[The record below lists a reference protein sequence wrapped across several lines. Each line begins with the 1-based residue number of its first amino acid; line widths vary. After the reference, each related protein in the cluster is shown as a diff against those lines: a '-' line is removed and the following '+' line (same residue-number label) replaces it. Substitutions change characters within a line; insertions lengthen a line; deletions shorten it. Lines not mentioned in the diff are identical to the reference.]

1 MKKSNISPDIT
12 KLSFEEAL
20 DQLEDI
26 VSKLEDGSIN
36 LEESIEEYTRGVHL
50 KNHCETKLKEA
61 TLKVEQITIDKD
73 GKFQQ
78 KNLIKILKDERYRE
92 KNN

>member
-20 DQLEDI
+20 EQLEDI
-26 VSKLEDGSIN
+26 VSKLEDGSID
-36 LEESIEEYTRGVHL
+36 LEKSIEEYTRGVHL
-50 KNHCETKLKEA
+50 KNHCETKLREA

-73 GKFQQ
+73 GKFSTKEFN
-78 KNLIKILKDERYRE
+78 KNS
-92 KNN
+92 

>member
-20 DQLEDI
+20 EQLEDI

-50 KNHCETKLKEA
+50 KNHCETKLKDA

-73 GKFQQ
+73 GKFSTKEFN
-78 KNLIKILKDERYRE
+78 KNS
-92 KNN
+92 

>member
-1 MKKSNISPDIT
+1 MKKSSISPDIT

-20 DQLEDI
+20 EQLEDI

-73 GKFQQ
+73 GKFSTKEFN
-78 KNLIKILKDERYRE
+78 KNS
-92 KNN
+92 

>member
-20 DQLEDI
+20 EQLEDI
-26 VSKLEDGSIN
+26 VSKLEGGSID
-36 LEESIEEYTRGVHL
+36 LEQSIEEYTRGVHL
-50 KNHCETKLKEA
+50 KNHCETKLREA

-73 GKFQQ
+73 GKFSTKEFL
-78 KNLIKILKDERYRE
+78 KNS
-92 KNN
+92 

>member
-36 LEESIEEYTRGVHL
+36 LEESIKEYTRGVHL

-73 GKFQQ
+73 GKFSTKEFN
-78 KNLIKILKDERYRE
+78 KNS
-92 KNN
+92 

>member
-20 DQLEDI
+20 EQLEDI
-26 VSKLEDGSIN
+26 VSKLEDGSID
-36 LEESIEEYTRGVHL
+36 LEQSIEEYTRGVHL
-50 KNHCETKLKEA
+50 KNHCETKLREA

-73 GKFQQ
+73 GKFSTKEFL
-78 KNLIKILKDERYRE
+78 KNS
-92 KNN
+92 

>member
-61 TLKVEQITIDKD
+61 TLKVEQITMDKD
-73 GKFQQ
+73 GKFSTKEFN
-78 KNLIKILKDERYRE
+78 KNS
-92 KNN
+92 

>member
-20 DQLEDI
+20 DLLEDI

-73 GKFQQ
+73 GKFSTKEFN
-78 KNLIKILKDERYRE
+78 KNS
-92 KNN
+92 

>member
-20 DQLEDI
+20 EQLEEI
-26 VSKLEDGSIN
+26 VTKLEDGSIN
-36 LEESIEEYTRGVHL
+36 LEESIAEYTRGVHL

-73 GKFQQ
+73 GKFSTKEFI
-78 KNLIKILKDERYRE
+78 KNS
-92 KNN
+92 

>member
-20 DQLEDI
+20 EQLEDI
-26 VSKLEDGSIN
+26 VRKLEDGYIN
-36 LEESIEEYTRGVHL
+36 LEESIEEYTRVVHL
-50 KNHCETKLKEA
+50 KNHCENKLKEA

-73 GKFQQ
+73 GKFSTKEFN
-78 KNLIKILKDERYRE
+78 KNS
-92 KNN
+92 

>member
-20 DQLEDI
+20 EQLEDI

-50 KNHCETKLKEA
+50 KNHCEIKLKEA

-73 GKFQQ
+73 GKFSTKEFN
-78 KNLIKILKDERYRE
+78 KNS
-92 KNN
+92 

>member
-20 DQLEDI
+20 EQLEDI

-36 LEESIEEYTRGVHL
+36 LEESIEEYTRGIHL

-61 TLKVEQITIDKD
+61 TLKVEQITIDKE
-73 GKFQQ
+73 GKFSTKEFN
-78 KNLIKILKDERYRE
+78 KNS
-92 KNN
+92 

>member
-20 DQLEDI
+20 EQLEEI

-36 LEESIEEYTRGVHL
+36 LEQSIEEYTRGVHL

-73 GKFQQ
+73 GKFSTKEFI
-78 KNLIKILKDERYRE
+78 KNS
-92 KNN
+92 

>member
-1 MKKSNISPDIT
+1 MKKLNISLDIT

-20 DQLEDI
+20 EQLEEI

-73 GKFQQ
+73 GKFSTKDFI
-78 KNLIKILKDERYRE
+78 KNS
-92 KNN
+92 

>member
-20 DQLEDI
+20 EQLEEI

-73 GKFQQ
+73 GKFSTKEFN
-78 KNLIKILKDERYRE
+78 KNS
-92 KNN
+92 

>member
-20 DQLEDI
+20 EQLEDI

-50 KNHCETKLKEA
+50 KNHFENKLKEA

-73 GKFQQ
+73 GKFSTKEFN
-78 KNLIKILKDERYRE
+78 KNS
-92 KNN
+92 

>member
-20 DQLEDI
+20 EQLEET

-73 GKFQQ
+73 GKFSTKEFI
-78 KNLIKILKDERYRE
+78 KNS
-92 KNN
+92 

>member
-1 MKKSNISPDIT
+1 MLTISSPDIT

-61 TLKVEQITIDKD
+61 TLKVEQITIDKE
-73 GKFQQ
+73 GKFSTKEFN
-78 KNLIKILKDERYRE
+78 KNS
-92 KNN
+92 

>member
-20 DQLEDI
+20 EQLEEI

-36 LEESIEEYTRGVHL
+36 LEESIDEYTRGVHL

-73 GKFQQ
+73 CKFSTKEFI
-78 KNLIKILKDERYRE
+78 KNS
-92 KNN
+92 

>member
-73 GKFQQ
+73 GKFSTKEFN
-78 KNLIKILKDERYRE
+78 KNS
-92 KNN
+92 

>member
-73 GKFQQ
+73 GKFSTKEFI
-78 KNLIKILKDERYRE
+78 KNS
-92 KNN
+92 

>member
-1 MKKSNISPDIT
+1 MKKSNISSDIT

-26 VSKLEDGSIN
+26 VSKLEDNSIN

-61 TLKVEQITIDKD
+61 TLKVEQITIDKE
-73 GKFQQ
+73 GKFSTKEFN
-78 KNLIKILKDERYRE
+78 KNS
-92 KNN
+92 

>member
-61 TLKVEQITIDKD
+61 SLKVEQITIDKD
-73 GKFQQ
+73 GKFSTKEFN
-78 KNLIKILKDERYRE
+78 KNS
-92 KNN
+92 

>member
-20 DQLEDI
+20 EQLEEI
-26 VSKLEDGSIN
+26 VNKLEDGSIN
-36 LEESIEEYTRGVHL
+36 LEDSIEEYTRGVHL

-73 GKFQQ
+73 GKFSTKEFI
-78 KNLIKILKDERYRE
+78 KNS
-92 KNN
+92 

>member
-20 DQLEDI
+20 DQLENI

-73 GKFQQ
+73 GKFST
-78 KNLIKILKDERYRE
+78 KEFNT
-92 KNN
+92 NS

>member
-12 KLSFEEAL
+12 KLSCEEAL
-20 DQLEDI
+20 GQLENI

-73 GKFQQ
+73 GKFSTKEFN
-78 KNLIKILKDERYRE
+78 KNS
-92 KNN
+92 

>member
-1 MKKSNISPDIT
+1 MKKSKISPDIT

-20 DQLEDI
+20 DQLEGI

-36 LEESIEEYTRGVHL
+36 LEESSEEYTRGVHL

-73 GKFQQ
+73 GKFSTKEFN
-78 KNLIKILKDERYRE
+78 KNS
-92 KNN
+92 

>member
-36 LEESIEEYTRGVHL
+36 LEESIEEYTRGIHL

-73 GKFQQ
+73 GKFSTKEFN
-78 KNLIKILKDERYRE
+78 KNS
-92 KNN
+92 

>member
-1 MKKSNISPDIT
+1 MKKSNITPDIT

-20 DQLEDI
+20 AQLEDI

-73 GKFQQ
+73 GKFSTKEFN
-78 KNLIKILKDERYRE
+78 KNS
-92 KNN
+92 

>member
-20 DQLEDI
+20 DQVEDI

-73 GKFQQ
+73 GKFSTKEFN
-78 KNLIKILKDERYRE
+78 KNS
-92 KNN
+92 

>member
-20 DQLEDI
+20 EQLEDI

-36 LEESIEEYTRGVHL
+36 LEKSIAEYTRGVHL

-73 GKFQQ
+73 GKFSTKEFN
-78 KNLIKILKDERYRE
+78 KNS
-92 KNN
+92 

>member
-12 KLSFEEAL
+12 RLSFEEAL
-20 DQLEDI
+20 EQLEDI

-73 GKFQQ
+73 GKFSTKEFN
-78 KNLIKILKDERYRE
+78 KNS
-92 KNN
+92 

>member
-20 DQLEDI
+20 EQLEDI

-61 TLKVEQITIDKD
+61 TLKVEQTTLDKD
-73 GKFQQ
+73 AKFSTKEFN
-78 KNLIKILKDERYRE
+78 KNSEV
-92 KNN
+92 